1 MLKITAR
8 EQEILQATM
17 DLVAE
22 RGLLGT
28 TISQIA
34 KRAKASP
41 GIIYHYFESKDEIVH
56 KLYAHLIN
64 SFGDALLA
72 NVESEQPWEDWLIQ
86 VWLNSYHYFVGH
98 PKQAVFMEQYKNSA
112 YHGRVDDPMY
122 ANTGF
127 QTLIDVIEREL
138 QNGTIKPLPLPVM
151 YQLTIGTA
159 IGLAKLHI
167 EGEATLGE
175 QMLQDIAQSTIKTL
189 KIAND

>member
-8 EQEILQATM
+8 EQEILDATM

-41 GIIYHYFESKDEIVH
+41 GIIYHYFENKDDIVH
-56 KLYAHLIN
+56 KLYAQLVN
-64 SFGDALLA
+64 GFGNALLD
-72 NVESEQPWEDWLIQ
+72 NVDETDPWEIWLTH
-86 VWLNSYHYFVGH
+86 VWLNSYHYFVEH

-112 YHGRVDDPMY
+112 YHGRVDDPIY

-127 QTLIDVIEREL
+127 KTLIDVIER
-138 QNGTIKPLPLPVM
+138 QQQKGFIKPLPLPVM

-167 EGEATLGE
+167 GGEATLDE
-175 QMLQDIAQSTIKTL
+175 QMLQEIAQAAVKTL
-189 KIAND
+189 KK